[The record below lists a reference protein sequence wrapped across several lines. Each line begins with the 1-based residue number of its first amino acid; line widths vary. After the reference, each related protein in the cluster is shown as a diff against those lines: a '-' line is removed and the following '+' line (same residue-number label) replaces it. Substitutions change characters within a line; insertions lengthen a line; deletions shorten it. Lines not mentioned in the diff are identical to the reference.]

1 MGFSLLAEAL
11 LAAHLQ
17 HASWTGL
24 IPKFGYSV
32 GFLIVILG
40 RQRCFGDLG
49 CHSSRKLSRPRS
61 RACVADSRR
70 KIGITTNPADF
81 KFMKTNEKRYTEKT

>member
-1 MGFSLLAEAL
+1 MLAEAL

-17 HASWTGL
+17 HASRTGL

-40 RQRCFGDLG
+40 RQRCFGIWAVILAANY
-49 CHSSRKLSRPRS
+49 HAPRS

-70 KIGITTNPADF
+70 KIALTANAADF
-81 KFMKTNEKRYTEKT
+81 KFMKTNEKRYTEKN

>member
-24 IPKFGYSV
+24 LPKFGYSRIPDRDPRATAV
-32 GFLIVILG
+32 FWGFG
-40 RQRCFGDLG
+40 
-49 CHSSRKLSRPRS
+49 LS
-61 RACVADSRR
+61 
-70 KIGITTNPADF
+70 F
-81 KFMKTNEKRYTEKT
+81 

>member
-49 CHSSRKLSRPRS
+49 CHSSR
-61 RACVADSRR
+61 
-70 KIGITTNPADF
+70 
-81 KFMKTNEKRYTEKT
+81 

>member
-40 RQRCFGDLG
+40 RQRSFGDLG
-49 CHSSRKLSRPRS
+49 CHSSRKLSRPPE
-61 RACVADSRR
+61 
-70 KIGITTNPADF
+70 PARGLPIRV
-81 KFMKTNEKRYTEKT
+81 EKLP